1 MSEMEV
7 RSKVELENEDEVR
20 KIQKV
25 MQNQWMLQEKQQKE
39 KQVTEWKMEVFEY
52 LIENGI
58 EVQLVQ
64 VEKERWFHRK

>member
-52 LIENGI
+52 LIENGF

-64 VEKERWFHRK
+64 VEKERWFHGK